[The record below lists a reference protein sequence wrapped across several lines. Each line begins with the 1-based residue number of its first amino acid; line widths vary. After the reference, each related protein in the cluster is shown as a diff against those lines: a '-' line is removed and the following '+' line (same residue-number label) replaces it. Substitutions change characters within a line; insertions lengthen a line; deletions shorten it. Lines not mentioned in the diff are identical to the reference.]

1 MLSQLLETLFIS
13 LFNGVQDRNTRRAV
27 PVAAEAQAVAVP
39 KDAVLLGESIPFGAD
54 AENQKAAPV
63 FLETDLRRRQSYL
76 LGSTGS
82 GKTTALLTLL
92 DADLAAGRG
101 VCLLDARGD
110 LVDRVLQRL
119 AAAHAPEALA
129 RRLLLID
136 LRTQPADEYMVGF
149 NPLAQAGAD
158 PYTRAFFVLDVLRQQ
173 FGSLGVQTEETMRAC
188 LLALAMTGGTLLD
201 IEPLLTRPEYRRTL
215 LARVPDAGVRRF
227 FARFEALSAAQ
238 RLLWTTPILNKI
250 SPLTSRPSL
259 QMLLASRSSVSIRE
273 HLDTHP
279 DAVVLVCLAADELF
293 AAAQFVGSLIVSAVA
308 SAVMRT
314 DRPVRFPLFLY
325 LDEFENFSGAG
336 EQFQAILSEG
346 RRFGLSA
353 VLSHQASSQL
363 APELRGLI
371 RNLAATQ
378 IFFATGALDA
388 DMLAG
393 EIPTEEP
400 KAAVRNLLM
409 GQKVGEALLM
419 RRGQPTVRVR
429 IRQTLDP
436 SVSGAAVAQ
445 LRQASLRAH
454 GRPRREVEAELTARD
469 QEADPE
475 REANQ
480 AMPQY
485 QALHKYPGG
494 NVPLA
499 HPNDTII
506 EMRDLEIRDLE
517 VRDLEEKE
525 ERKSDTA
532 NNLSAS
538 DIHEAGESPECG
550 AEPA

>member
-13 LFNGVQDRNTRRAV
+13 LFNGARNRSTRRV
-27 PVAAEAQAVAVP
+27 LPVASEAQAVAGP

-54 AENQKAAPV
+54 AESQKPAPV
-63 FLETDLRRRQSYL
+63 FLDTELRRRQCYL

-92 DADLAAGRG
+92 EADFSAGRG
-101 VCLLDARGD
+101 ICLLDARGD
-110 LVDRVLQRL
+110 LVDSVLQRL
-119 AAAHAPEALA
+119 AAARAPETLA

-136 LRTQPADEYMVGF
+136 LRTQPEPAQLKAGQPSEEYIVGF
-149 NPLAQAGAD
+149 NPLAQAGTD

-215 LARVPDAGVRRF
+215 MARVPDAGVRRF

-259 QMLLASRSSVSIRE
+259 QMLLAGRSSVSIRD
-273 HLDTHP
+273 HLDAHP

-353 VLSHQASSQL
+353 VLSHQASAQL

-371 RNLAATQ
+371 RNLAAIQ

-400 KAAVRNLLM
+400 KVAVRNLLM
-409 GQKVGEALLM
+409 GQKVGEALLT

-429 IRQTLDP
+429 IRQTPAP
-436 SVSGAAVAQ
+436 SVSSAAVAH
-445 LRQASLRAH
+445 LRQASLQAH
-454 GRPRREVEAELTARD
+454 GRPRREVEAELAARE
-469 QEADPE
+469 QEADQKQ
-475 REANQ
+475 EADQ

-485 QALHKYPGG
+485 QILQKQTLQKQVANTASTAYPD
-494 NVPLA
+494 
-499 HPNDTII
+499 DTAI
-506 EMRDLEIRDLE
+506 EVRDLKIHDLEIRDL
-517 VRDLEEKE
+517 DGK
-525 ERKSDTA
+525 
-532 NNLSAS
+532 
-538 DIHEAGESPECG
+538 
-550 AEPA
+550 